1 MEEKSMRRIK
11 LIYHCSEST
20 GFNHIIR
27 FEDSDDQSAGAVVA
41 NDIRQAGAEIIS
53 QLNSEVLT
61 GLFNFNL
68 VRQANMQMDYSNIR
82 AVEISESYYELEK
95 LTARLIRCMQDTP
108 DKRRQM
114 TDVMECLKKE
124 MGETCIRQEQLVIER
139 SEGGRYRESESYRI
153 EDGSF
158 TFRLYAMA
166 VAALLYEYSENP
178 VNTLHEAFS
187 SFWMQQTAPYATM
200 KQDA

>member
-1 MEEKSMRRIK
+1 MRRIR

-27 FEDSDDQSAGAVVA
+27 FEGSDDQSAGDVVA
-41 NDIRQAGAEIIS
+41 SDIRNAGAEIVS
-53 QLNSEVLT
+53 QLNGEVLT

-68 VRQANMQMDYSNIR
+68 VRQANMQMDYSNTK
-82 AVEISESYYELEK
+82 AVEIGESYYELEK
-95 LTARLIRCMQDTP
+95 LTARLIECIKQVP
-108 DKRRQM
+108 DKRQQM
-114 TDVMECLKKE
+114 TAVMECLKHE
-124 MGETCIRQEQLVIER
+124 MGETTIRQEQLVIER

-166 VAALLYEYSENP
+166 LASLLCDYADHPSD
-178 VNTLHEAFS
+178 VLHEAFS
-187 SFWMQQTAPYATM
+187 TFWMQQTAPYQDM
-200 KQDA
+200 KQTA